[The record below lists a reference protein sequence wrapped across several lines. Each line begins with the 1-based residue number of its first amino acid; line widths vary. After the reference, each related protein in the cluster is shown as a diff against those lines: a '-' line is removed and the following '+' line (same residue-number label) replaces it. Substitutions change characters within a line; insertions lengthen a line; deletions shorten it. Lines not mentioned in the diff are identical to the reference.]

1 MLYRSDRVQS
11 RGAPQQELAF
21 AYVNELLGAEL
32 QNRLAGPTF
41 SIGTNKAVPKP
52 EGLGADVKIHQIDWA
67 NVAAQ
72 RNDWVKRWDR
82 EMAI

>member
-1 MLYRSDRVQS
+1 K
-11 RGAPQQELAF
+11 GAPQQELAF

-52 EGLGADVKIHQIDWA
+52 AGLGADVKIHQIDWA

-72 RNDWVKRWDR
+72 RGDWIKRWDR